1 MRADDLASF
10 LPILLDKHHVT
21 PRGCAEVTGVVV
33 GIARPN
39 KAVIGHMVPFF
50 ARDFAG
56 FATNAHSRI
65 GEEANLDVV
74 THVSMPAL
82 IRAFCAF
89 ADHGSRIVTDRRAVR
104 NACFRIPSR
113 PAAASYHSDLILFL
127 RLRGPRRFVLFG
139 KTALL
144 DARSLAQ
151 FAVHIC

>member
-1 MRADDLASF
+1 MA
-10 LPILLDKHHVT
+10 
-21 PRGCAEVTGVVV
+21 GVVV

-39 KAVIGHMVPFF
+39 EAVIGHVVPFF
-50 ARDFAG
+50 ARDFAR
-56 FATNAHSRI
+56 FATDAHSRI

-89 ADHGSRIVTDRRAVR
+89 ADHGSIGVVDGIGRLAVMECANR
-104 NACFRIPSR
+104 EPPCITPSLA
-113 PAAASYHSDLILFL
+113 PYHCLHLLILFL

-139 KTALL
+139 KNALL